1 MAKKKAAPVVL
12 TTEGFT
18 GDTLVAGQ
26 AFTIPAPDGVLT
38 VDAAEDSGADIN
50 QGDAGD
56 SLERPN
62 SAAPEE
68 LISFSAGA
76 SVPGT
81 SVAPVAD
88 LRSVRK
94 VLDTLVFGCDSMRS
108 RQEAAAPAIEI
119 LDRLIGA

>member
-1 MAKKKAAPVVL
+1 MAKKRY
-12 TTEGFT
+12 
-18 GDTLVAGQ
+18 
-26 AFTIPAPDGVLT
+26 
-38 VDAAEDSGADIN
+38 SGADIN

-56 SLERPN
+56 SPERPN
-62 SAAPEE
+62 SAAPELPVAE
-68 LISFSAGA
+68 VQEV
-76 SVPGT
+76 SVPCWI
-81 SVAPVAD
+81 VAAD